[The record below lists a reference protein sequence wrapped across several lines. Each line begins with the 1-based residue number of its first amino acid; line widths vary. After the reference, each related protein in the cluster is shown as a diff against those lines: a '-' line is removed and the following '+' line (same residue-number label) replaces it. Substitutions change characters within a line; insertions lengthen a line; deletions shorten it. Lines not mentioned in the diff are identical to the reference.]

1 MTATS
6 FHWDVFLNY
15 VIHPQDEFWKAL
27 ITTTVIAVVS
37 MVLGTVLGLISC
49 LAHRSSILPV
59 RWVAKAYVLVIRGT
73 PVIVQIFFIFFGIKT
88 ITGFDPF
95 PTQMIIGPVVI
106 PGAVVAGIVAL
117 ALNEGAYMSEIIRS
131 GIDAVPKGQLEAAR
145 SVGMSHRLTM
155 RRIILPQA
163 ARIILPPF
171 GNEFNGMIKA
181 TSLVAFIGVA
191 DIFFDAQVRY
201 STSFLPAEYFA
212 GVAVWYLLLTGIWAV
227 VQIFIDRRLSVSDR
241 IVHTTT
247 PDGTAPVTLKL
258 EMQK

>member
-1 MTATS
+1 MAATS

-15 VIHPQDEFWKAL
+15 VLHPQDEFWKAL

-37 MVLGTVLGLISC
+37 MVLGTGLGLISC

-163 ARIILPPF
+163 APNHFAAVRKRVQRNDQGNLPGRLHRRRRHLFRRSGPVLHLIPARGILCRR
-171 GNEFNGMIKA
+171 GG
-181 TSLVAFIGVA
+181 LVSVA
-191 DIFFDAQVRY
+191 HRNLGCGADLHRPSPQR
-201 STSFLPAEYFA
+201 
-212 GVAVWYLLLTGIWAV
+212 
-227 VQIFIDRRLSVSDR
+227 Q
-241 IVHTTT
+241 
-247 PDGTAPVTLKL
+247 
-258 EMQK
+258 